1 MFPRKDKK
9 LKDDPQKGQPASATD
24 QSSEPD
30 KSEPIMGSRVAEAQ
44 VLATAVGQILEE
56 KMALCHGLCTSE
68 VNWCKELQ
76 APVGLHLCY
85 QRALS
90 YREQRRVME
99 NMADDYQVTP
109 NGHNYPN
116 ESRWT
121 RDRDSKWF
129 FPPRELGSPERPY
142 QHELKMTRP
151 SDQIHYCPVP
161 YPLQKYVSLGQPE
174 CTSHAFPGR
183 NFLQEKMY
191 TMQRET
197 FFYHVSTPSM
207 C

>member
-30 KSEPIMGSRVAEAQ
+30 KSEPIMGSRAAEAQ

-56 KMALCHGLCTSE
+56 KMALCHELCTSE

-76 APVGLHLCY
+76 APVGPHLCY

-129 FPPRELGSPERPY
+129 FRPRELGPQRDP
-142 QHELKMTRP
+142 
-151 SDQIHYCPVP
+151 
-161 YPLQKYVSLGQPE
+161 
-174 CTSHAFPGR
+174 TS
-183 NFLQEKMY
+183 M
-191 TMQRET
+191 
-197 FFYHVSTPSM
+197 S
-207 C
+207 